1 MEYII
6 EKVLLDSK
14 NHEAGVVCSGASFR
28 ITQADFEHL
37 GIFEGETL
45 DEEAFAQLCE
55 ADSKLSCIKKAFSY
69 LSYSDMP
76 AKKLAD
82 KLRAKFE
89 KHIVDA
95 VIELLK
101 ARGYLN
107 DSLLA
112 RKYAQNFYEIKRWGP
127 NRIKSEL
134 YAKGF
139 AKEDIDAS
147 CAFMEELDHRE
158 KMRALVVEKFGGDAE
173 AVSGQKQKVSAYLYR
188 MGYSYS
194 DITDVLNSLEN

>member
-1 MEYII
+1 MI
-6 EKVLLDSK
+6 EKVLLDSDE
-14 NHEAGVVCSGASFR
+14 HEASIVCSGSSYR

-37 GIFEGETL
+37 GFVEGETL
-45 DEEAFAQLCE
+45 DEERFARLCE
-55 ADSKLSCIKKAFSY
+55 ADSKLSCIKKAFTY
-69 LSYSDMP
+69 LSYGDLS
-76 AKKLAD
+76 ARKLFD
-82 KLRAKFE
+82 KLRAKFDKSIAGE
-89 KHIVDA
+89 

-107 DSLLA
+107 DAVLA
-112 RKYAQNFYEIKRWGP
+112 ERYAKNFYELKNWGP

-147 CAFMEELDHRE
+147 CAFLEELDHRE
-158 KMRALVVEKFGGDAE
+158 KMLALIHNKFGGGAE
-173 AVSGQKQKVSAYLYR
+173 TVGKQKQKVSAYLYR

-194 DITDVLNSLEN
+194 DITDVLNSLDN